1 MHLKNNLFSICIIPV
16 IIFIGCSDDNQ
27 TPIISNLP
35 PELPRPIYKLNLHSN
50 SGSFLETVTI
60 YWNEIEGEVE
70 LMDSSTPIT
79 PNGNS
84 HLFNLEPG
92 EFKDISI
99 QVKLDD
105 STYVD
110 SIQIFT
116 RPVYPV
122 TNFKYDIVTVQT
134 GNETKYH
141 RHLSWTPGIETQ
153 NNFSNYTI
161 YREENANAYL
171 LNDPENC
178 DNCQIMTLSSY
189 IDTSYIDSSVQEVS
203 GEYKFIYQVQVSVNG
218 HTRNSLIYNYNY
230 FNSLSKIS
238 LNNSNVS
245 TDNDEF
251 IQITWDPVSTST
263 YFYQYEIWRSPDEEL
278 SDTTLLAI
286 ITNHGQEKF
295 MDRNVGNGTTWYYSV
310 AVVDIIENRKFSD
323 FIAGW
328 SMP

>member
-1 MHLKNNLFSICIIPV
+1 MHLKNNLFSICIITV
-16 IIFIGCSDDNQ
+16 IFFIGCSDDKTQ
-27 TPIISNLP
+27 LISNTPAYLSDQN
-35 PELPRPIYKLNLHSN
+35 YKINLQSN
-50 SGSFLETVTI
+50 SGSSLETVTI
-60 YWNEIEGEVE
+60 YWNGIEGEVE
-70 LMDSSTPIT
+70 LMDSNTPIT

-84 HLFNLEPG
+84 HLFNLDPG
-92 EFKDISI
+92 EFRDISI
-99 QVKLDD
+99 QVMLDD
-105 STYVD
+105 STYID

-116 RPVYPV
+116 RPIYPV
-122 TNFKYDIVTVQT
+122 TNFKYNIVTVQSE
-134 GNETKYH
+134 NETKYH
-141 RHLSWTPGIETQ
+141 RYLSWTPGIETQ

-161 YREENANAYL
+161 YREENERAYL

-178 DNCQIMTLSSY
+178 DNCQIMALSSY

-203 GEYKFIYQVQVSVNG
+203 GEYTFFYQVQISVNG
-218 HTRNSLIYNYNY
+218 HTRNSLIYNYTN
-230 FNSLSKIS
+230 FTSIAKIS

-245 TDNDEF
+245 TDNNEF

-286 ITNHGQEKF
+286 ITNPEQGKF
-295 MDRNVGNGTTWYYSV
+295 MDRNAGNGTTWYYSV
-310 AVVDIIENRKFSD
+310 AVVDINGKQKFSD

>member
-35 PELPRPIYKLNLHSN
+35 PELPRPIYKLNLQSDSGENLN
-50 SGSFLETVTI
+50 SVTI
-60 YWNEIEGEVE
+60 IWNDTDGDIIISNNSISPNVNFFT
-70 LMDSSTPIT
+70 SSDMK
-79 PNGNS
+79 
-84 HLFNLEPG
+84 PG
-92 EFKDISI
+92 EFRDISI
-99 QVKLDD
+99 QVIMDD

-116 RPVYPV
+116 RPIYPV
-122 TNFKYDIVTVQT
+122 TNLKYKIVTVQSE
-134 GNETKYH
+134 NETKYH
-141 RHLSWTPGIETQ
+141 RYLSWTPGIETQ

-161 YREENANAYL
+161 YREEYDNAYL

-218 HTRNSLIYNYNY
+218 YTRNSLIYNYNY

-238 LNNSNVS
+238 LDNSNVS
-245 TDNDEF
+245 TNNNEF

-263 YFYQYEIWRSPDEEL
+263 YFYQYEIWRAPDEEL
-278 SDTTLLAI
+278 LDTTLLAI
-286 ITNHGQEKF
+286 IINPEQGKF
-295 MDRNVGNGTTWYYSV
+295 MDRNAGNGTTWYYSV

-328 SMP
+328 SKP

>member
-1 MHLKNNLFSICIIPV
+1 MHLKNNLFSLCIIPV
-16 IIFIGCSDDNQ
+16 IFFIGCSDDNQ
-27 TPIISNLP
+27 TLIISNLP
-35 PELPRPIYKLNLHSN
+35 PELPRPIYKLNLQSN

-116 RPVYPV
+116 RPIYPV
-122 TNFKYDIVTVQT
+122 TNFKYNIVTVQSE
-134 GNETKYH
+134 NETKFH
-141 RHLSWTPGIETQ
+141 RNLTWSATEEPSE
-153 NNFSNYTI
+153 NFLNYTI
-161 YREENANAYL
+161 YRAESENADVLINPT
-171 LNDPENC
+171 DCSC
-178 DNCQIMTLSSY
+178 DIATLSLA
-189 IDTSYIDSSVQEVS
+189 DTSYTDLTVQEES
-203 GEYKFIYQVQVSVNG
+203 GLFKYFYQVQVTTGNG
-218 HTRNSLIYNYNY
+218 SRNSLIYNYNN

-238 LNNSNVS
+238 LDNSNVS
-245 TDNDEF
+245 TSNNEF

-263 YFYQYEIWRSPDEEL
+263 YFYQYEIWRAPDEEL
-278 SDTTLLAI
+278 LDTTLLAI

-310 AVVDIIENRKFSD
+310 AVVDIIENRKFSN

-328 SMP
+328 SKP

>member
-1 MHLKNNLFSICIIPV
+1 MHRKNNLFSICIITV
-16 IIFIGCSDDNQ
+16 IFFIGCSDDKTQ
-27 TPIISNLP
+27 LISNTPTDLP
-35 PELPRPIYKLNLHSN
+35 YQNYKINLQSN

-122 TNFKYDIVTVQT
+122 TNFKYNIVTVQT

-141 RHLSWTPGIETQ
+141 RNLTWSATEEPSE
-153 NNFSNYTI
+153 NFLNYTI
-161 YREENANAYL
+161 YRAESVNADVLINPT
-171 LNDPENC
+171 DCSC
-178 DNCQIMTLSSY
+178 DIATLSLA
-189 IDTSYIDSSVQEVS
+189 DTSYTDLTVQEES
-203 GEYKFIYQVQVSVNG
+203 GLFAYFYQVQVTTGNG
-218 HTRNSLIYNYNY
+218 SRNSLIYNYTN
-230 FNSLSKIS
+230 FTSPLKIV
-238 LNNSNVS
+238 LDTSNVS
-245 TDNDEF
+245 TNNNEF
-251 IQITWDPVSTST
+251 IQITWEPIINSNTL
-263 YFYQYEIWRSPDEEL
+263 YQYEIWRSPDEEL

-286 ITNHGQEKF
+286 ITNPEQGKF
-295 MDRNVGNGTTWYYSV
+295 MDRNAGNGTSWYYSV
-310 AVVDIIENRKFSD
+310 AVVDINGKRKFSG

-328 SMP
+328 SKP